1 LQNSYTVFSVFVSS
15 CEDTILQ
22 DDDDEEEEKE
32 DASTDGS
39 TSAISI
45 FV

>member
-1 LQNSYTVFSVFVSS
+1 LYLLA
-15 CEDTILQ
+15 DTILQ

>member
-1 LQNSYTVFSVFVSS
+1 LQNS